1 MEASGGHPQPWQT
14 RYAHACAWD
23 QTFPPLAMTDL
34 FLAHAA
40 AHPDAPLVD
49 FYGRIYSYAAMLA
62 EARRFAAGLRGM
74 AASSPRYLARQFL
87 NGDGAVLLKPRQ
99 VEVRLRRVPLHV
111 LLRMAGAVGD
121 LGPMACLGGR
131 RLVLHLEET

>member
-34 FLAHAA
+34 FLAQAA
-40 AHPDAPLVD
+40 AHPDAPLAD

-62 EARRFAAGLRGM
+62 EAPTPFICRKRAAFHSLVAKLR
-74 AASSPRYLARQFL
+74 
-87 NGDGAVLLKPRQ
+87 
-99 VEVRLRRVPLHV
+99 
-111 LLRMAGAVGD
+111 
-121 LGPMACLGGR
+121 
-131 RLVLHLEET
+131 